1 MTPLSIFSCVN
12 EMSMNLMLDCLGF
25 MSRLEKQIVK
35 INPISQKALLN
46 YLMFFF
52 SCSKKNLMFSVSGT

>member
-12 EMSMNLMLDCLGF
+12 EMSMNLMLDCFGF
-25 MSRLEKQIVK
+25 MSQLEKQIVK

-46 YLMFFF
+46 YLMFF
-52 SCSKKNLMFSVSGT
+52 SCSKKII